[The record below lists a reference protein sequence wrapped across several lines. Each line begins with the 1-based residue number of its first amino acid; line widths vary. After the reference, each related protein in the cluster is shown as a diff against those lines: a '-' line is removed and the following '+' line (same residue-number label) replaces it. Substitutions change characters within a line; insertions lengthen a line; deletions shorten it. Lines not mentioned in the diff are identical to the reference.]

1 MLQPFIIDLQ
11 KVKHA
16 QLQCVVFTSGRLSN
30 FSKLSDNV
38 AKASQKT
45 LLF

>member
-1 MLQPFIIDLQ
+1 MLQPFIVDLQ